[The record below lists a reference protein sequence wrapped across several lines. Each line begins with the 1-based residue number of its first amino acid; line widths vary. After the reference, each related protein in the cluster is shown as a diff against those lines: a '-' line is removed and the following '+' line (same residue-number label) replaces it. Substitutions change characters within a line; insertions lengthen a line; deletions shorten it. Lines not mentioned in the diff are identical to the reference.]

1 MIYLFLLDLLIYN
14 VTTYNVPLFLL
25 LLPTQKTFKIPFIIF
40 MFLTFF
46 EYRYILLLLITF
58 IIYSINK
65 LLNKHLQDNTLTYIL
80 KLSCTYIS
88 YFALIY
94 LVKYLL
100 LLI

>member
-1 MIYLFLLDLLIYN
+1 MIYLFLLDLLMYN
-14 VTTYNVPLFLL
+14 ITTYNIPLFLL

-40 MFLTFF
+40 LLLAFF
-46 EYRYILLLLITF
+46 EYKYLLLLLIIF

-65 LLNKHLQDNTLTYIL
+65 LLNKHLQDNTLIYIL

-88 YFALIY
+88 YFVLTY

-100 LLI
+100 LFI